1 MAEQD
6 NQTVTPKTW
15 DEFRGKG
22 LLYFV
27 NAFLHIFGW
36 AIVLEADDDGNITKA
51 YPARVTFRG
60 FNEQAMTKGYIQ
72 ISKFMAENA
81 SELLKEAKS

>member
-6 NQTVTPKTW
+6 NQIVTPKTW
-15 DEFRGKG
+15 DEFRGTG
-22 LLYFV
+22 LFRFM

-36 AIVLEADDDGNITKA
+36 AIVLEADDDGNITKV
-51 YPARVTFRG
+51 YPARVKFRG
-60 FNEQAMTKGYIQ
+60 FSEQAMADGYIQ
-72 ISKFMAENA
+72 VSKFMAENA

>member
-15 DEFRGKG
+15 DEFRGTG
-22 LLYFV
+22 LFRFM

-51 YPARVTFRG
+51 YPARVKFRG
-60 FNEQAMTKGYIQ
+60 FSEEAMTNGYIQ
-72 ISKFMAENA
+72 VSKFMAENA
-81 SELLKEAKS
+81 KELLEEAKS

>member
-22 LLYFV
+22 LLCFI

-60 FNEQAMTKGYIQ
+60 FNEQSMTNAYIQ
-72 ISKFMAENA
+72 ISKFMAEN
-81 SELLKEAKS
+81 SNELLKEAKS